1 MAKQPD
7 QPQPPQLPPQ
17 FNFTYSDRPE
27 LAETFA
33 DSVSAMLFDGQTL
46 RIEFCVGRH
55 QETKDGKTTGTRYPT
70 CRLVMTIQCGV
81 DLVNRLQQVVAALT
95 KAGVL
100 KQQPAGTPA
109 I

>member
-1 MAKQPD
+1 MAQAPQAKQPQIQYD
-7 QPQPPQLPPQ
+7 
-17 FNFTYSDRPE
+17 YVDRPE
-27 LAETFA
+27 ISETFA
-33 DSVSAMLFDGQTL
+33 DFVQRIQFDGQTL